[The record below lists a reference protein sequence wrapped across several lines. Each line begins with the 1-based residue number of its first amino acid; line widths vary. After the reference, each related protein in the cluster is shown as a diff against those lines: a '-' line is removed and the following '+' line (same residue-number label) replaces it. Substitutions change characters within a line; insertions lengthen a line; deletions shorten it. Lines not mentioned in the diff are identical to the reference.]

1 MEQLNQSHCEACRI
15 GAPKVTEDEI
25 AQLMSE
31 LDGWSIQLR
40 AGVQQL
46 EKSYEFKDFASAM
59 AFANKI
65 GDEAEAEDHHTA
77 ITVEWGR
84 VTITWWTHKIGGLH
98 RNDFIMAAKTDQHY
112 S

>member
-1 MEQLNQSHCEACRI
+1 MEQLKQSHCEACRI

-31 LDGWSIQLR
+31 LEGWSIQQR

-59 AFANKI
+59 EFANKI
-65 GDEAEAEDHHTA
+65 GDEAETEEHHPA
-77 ITVEWGR
+77 IKVEWGK
-84 VTITWWTHKIGGLH
+84 VTLTWWTHKIGGLH
-98 RNDFIMAAKTDQHY
+98 RNDFITASRSDEAY
-112 S
+112 